1 MSRFASPKTAQIGAE
16 RIAYGERS
24 HAPVAQLCLS
34 IGCSLTSFTQ
44 WNRKLAAKPQT
55 SVFLRVST
63 SEPTKD
69 SIEIKLPSGIS
80 ILVPVSAV
88 ESIAAILEQVA

>member
-1 MSRFASPKTAQIGAE
+1 MFRLPSPKTAQIWAE
-16 RIAYGERS
+16 RTAQCERS
-24 HAPVAQLCLS
+24 NVPTAQFCQS
-34 IGCSLTSFTQ
+34 IGCSLTSYYQ
-44 WNRKLAAKPQT
+44 WKRKLAAKPQT
-55 SVFLRVST
+55 SAFLRVST
-63 SEPTKD
+63 SEPIKV